1 MDLERDVLIHNE
13 QIRAALGYA
22 AQMLSSTTVYAAG

>member
-1 MDLERDVLIHNE
+1 MRDYHLTME

-22 AQMLSSTTVYAAG
+22 AQMLSSAMIYAAG